1 VRGPE
6 GTFGPLAL
14 ALLLALPGGPV
25 RATDQPDKPAEEL
38 EAVEQELEAGQARRD
53 ELEREAEAIEREVKA
68 LRAAL
73 VETGQRTLELEREL
87 SRFEAQLASLSAEEA
102 VAREALAAH
111 RDGLEAAL
119 AAAERL
125 ALFPPEAALAAP
137 GGPDDAVRTAIVL
150 RGLVPELQDRMQ
162 AVLEKVERI
171 AELREG
177 IAEQR
182 AAIELA
188 QAELSAER
196 GRTAE
201 LLDRKAA
208 LLSQTDAERQAVA
221 DQVAALA
228 DRAENLRGLIE
239 EIEAEA
245 ARKAQEAAEAAA
257 AAQQASAQ
265 PGPETAPRPGP
276 VARPDGVRTLA
287 GARGELSPPVAGEVV
302 QAFGNSGRHFG
313 TNDRGVVF
321 ETRPGARVVAP
332 FDGRVAFAGPF
343 RGYGRILIIDHGEG
357 YHSLLIG
364 LDRIDTT
371 VNQWLLAGEPV
382 GTVGRRSGGVSALY
396 LELRKRGRPID
407 PLPWLAHTPSEASG

>member
-1 VRGPE
+1 MRGLE
-6 GTFGPLAL
+6 RILAALAL
-14 ALLLALPGGPV
+14 ALLPALAGDPV
-25 RATDQPDKPAEEL
+25 RATDKPTEAL
-38 EAVEQELEAGQARRD
+38 EAVEEELEAGQARR
-53 ELEREAEAIEREVKA
+53 EKLAREAEAIEREVKA

-87 SRFEAQLASLSAEEA
+87 SRIETRLASLRAEEA

-111 RDGLEAAL
+111 REGLEATL

-150 RGLVPELQDRMQ
+150 RAMMPELQGRMQ
-162 AVLEKVERI
+162 SVLEKVERI
-171 AELREG
+171 AELRAG

-182 AAIELA
+182 ATIELA
-188 QAELSAER
+188 RAELSAER
-196 GRTAE
+196 GRAAE

-208 LLSQTDAERQAVA
+208 LLSQTDAERRAVA
-221 DQVAALA
+221 EQVAALT
-228 DRAENLRGLIE
+228 DRAEDLRGLIE

-245 ARKAQEAAEAAA
+245 ARSAKAAAEAAA
-257 AAQQASAQ
+257 QASAQ
-265 PGPETAPRPGP
+265 PGPEAAPRPGP
-276 VARPDGVRTLA
+276 TARPDGVRTLA
-287 GARGELSPPVAGEVV
+287 GAQGGMSPPVAGKVV
-302 QAFGNSGRHFG
+302 QVFGSGGRHFG
-313 TNDRGVVF
+313 TNDRGVAF

-382 GTVGRRSGGVSALY
+382 GTVGRRSNGASALY

-407 PLPWLAHTPSEASG
+407 PLPWLAYTPSEASG